1 MERADRLKRQKE
13 FLIRAAYWTALG
25 GLAILVLR
33 YAAAV
38 LFPFVLAFAVAWALS
53 FPVDFVTERL
63 PMGRKTT
70 AVLIVVLFYAL
81 LALLFYL
88 LGYQILNLLSGCTDQ
103 LSRFFQESV
112 SPLFRRASAWG
123 EEFFAG
129 DAGGLAV
136 AAGRTGDMAAEISGK
151 VVDGVSAVAGHIPGI
166 CMDLFLT
173 VIATLLIEL
182 EFPDICAFLAA
193 QVPERFRQYAQNVR
207 KYVLGTLG
215 KCMLSYCLI
224 LGLTFA
230 ELVAGLLLLRV
241 EGAFLIAFLIAL
253 LDILPVFGTGM
264 VLLPWAV
271 IVSCAGDLPFGVG
284 LVALYLVI
292 TVIRNIV
299 EPHLVGKQMGL
310 SPVVTL
316 LSMILGLH
324 FLGIAGMFLL
334 PLATAFLKSL
344 NDNGVICIFRE
355 WDTEKSRKSW
365 KNGKL

>member
-253 LDILPVFGTGM
+253 LDILPVFGDRDGLTAVGGNRFLRGRSAVWRRSGGAVPCDHCDPEYRGTASRRKADGALAGCDASFHDTGT
-264 VLLPWAV
+264 
-271 IVSCAGDLPFGVG
+271 SFSGDSGDVF
-284 LVALYLVI
+284 AAACD
-292 TVIRNIV
+292 
-299 EPHLVGKQMGL
+299 
-310 SPVVTL
+310 
-316 LSMILGLH
+316 
-324 FLGIAGMFLL
+324 GIFKE
-334 PLATAFLKSL
+334 LK
-344 NDNGVICIFRE
+344 
-355 WDTEKSRKSW
+355 
-365 KNGKL
+365 